1 MAAGWLGASLMRHPA
16 VHPRSPARVPC
27 IPRTPWQSR
36 TVCAMSM
43 HHASAAA
50 VAALATLPMSNG
62 RGARMTPANHNTEA
76 GGQGRGQGAADR
88 RRRRGERPG
97 LAAVGVRGGWQR
109 SGAIGRRWGAARRD
123 VARSDGGPAWSL
135 WRKRGVAW
143 QCMRTLGATAAA
155 RDGQS
160 VRRQCCCD
168 GSAEGGAVRCA
179 VARSAACDA

>member
-1 MAAGWLGASLMRHPA
+1 VATATRQRAAPRARSAGPLAPVAIRRRSGGSISILARMRAPGAVQPIITLKQGGRA
-16 VHPRSPARVPC
+16 GVRAQQ
-27 IPRTPWQSR
+27 TG
-36 TVCAMSM
+36 
-43 HHASAAA
+43 
-50 VAALATLPMSNG
+50 VAGVVSG
-62 RGARMTPANHNTEA
+62 RGSRRWAYGA
-76 GGQGRGQGAADR
+76 GG
-88 RRRRGERPG
+88 
-97 LAAVGVRGGWQR
+97 QR